1 MKSDVIVLSNKGEG
15 FEKAVAESRKVA
27 VYNELSE
34 KNALHLQL
42 FTEEMLSMLSIV
54 AGETTASFW
63 ICNEG
68 PRYELHLSA
77 KADLDRKQREQLI
90 NASTEG
96 VNAASR
102 SFLGFLR
109 DSFETAMARDPEGDP
124 VPVEVYAALAGHELA
139 DSESDGYECSVLKR
153 LADNVAISIR
163 GREVDLKVSKNFA
176 G

>member
-1 MKSDVIVLSNKGEG
+1 MRMKESVAYPVFLLCVDNKGYAVRIPDFDQYTEG
-15 FEKAVAESRKVA
+15 KDLADAICMARDAIGMMGIYYEDRGKAIPAP
-27 VYNELSE
+27 
-34 KNALHLQL
+34 
-42 FTEEMLSMLSIV
+42 
-54 AGETTASFW
+54 G
-63 ICNEG
+63 
-68 PRYELHLSA
+68 SA

-109 DSFETAMARDPEGDP
+109 DSFETAMARNPEGDP
-124 VPVEVYAALAGHELA
+124 VPVAVYADLAGHEIA
-139 DSESDGYECSVLKR
+139 DPEWDGYECSVLKR